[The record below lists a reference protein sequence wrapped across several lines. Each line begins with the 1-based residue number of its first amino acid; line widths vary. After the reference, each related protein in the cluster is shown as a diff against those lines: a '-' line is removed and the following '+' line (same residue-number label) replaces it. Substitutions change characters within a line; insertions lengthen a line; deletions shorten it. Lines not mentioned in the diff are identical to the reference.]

1 MRHKSIGRFNRNF
14 MWSILAMAIIVLM
27 AAGMF
32 LYLCTPSAPS
42 ESPQLETEVQ
52 E

>member
-1 MRHKSIGRFNRNF
+1 
-14 MWSILAMAIIVLM
+14 MAIIVLM

-42 ESPQLETEVQ
+42 DSPQLETEVQ